1 MYTLSQLQERRSV
14 RSYTAE
20 PIPDA
25 VRRSLNADISEL
37 NSHLHGLR
45 LQIVYGDDTP
55 FRGRMGS
62 YGMFAGVGNY
72 VAAVIDTG
80 VQFSAERAGYGCQ
93 QIVMDAVTHGL
104 GTCFVGGTFSAQ
116 AIPVQVR
123 AGEKIEFIVTL
134 GYAAEKTRTMAR
146 LMAGIAHRKKMGGR
160 DFFDAGRSAVSYD
173 EAVKRYPLLA
183 PALDAVS
190 CAPSAM
196 NRRPERFYLDSEGTV
211 RAFVKDY
218 TGLNPVDLGIAKY
231 NFAQLLPGE
240 WDFGNDTPF
249 LPLEE

>member
-37 NSHLHGLR
+37 NSHLQGLR

-55 FRGRMGS
+55 FRGRMGG
-62 YGMFAGVGNY
+62 YGMFSGVHNY

-80 VQFSAERAGYGCQ
+80 VPFSAERAGYGCQ

-104 GTCFVGGTFSAQ
+104 GTCFVGGTFSA
-116 AIPVQVR
+116 ASIPVQVR

-134 GYAAEKTRTMAR
+134 GYAAGKTRAMAR
-146 LMAGIAHRKKMGGR
+146 LMAGFVHRKTMGGR
-160 DFFDAGRSAVSYD
+160 DFFDAGRSAVNYD
-173 EAVKRYPLLA
+173 EAVKRHPLLA

-196 NRRPERFYLDSEGTV
+196 NRHPERFYLDSDGTI

-218 TGLNPVDLGIAKY
+218 TGFNSVDLGIAKY

-240 WDFGNDTPF
+240 WDFGNNAPF
-249 LPLEE
+249 IPFEE